1 MTIVGCDLHTRK
13 QQVAVLHTDTGEVL
27 EQELLH
33 SGDAVEQFYRA
44 LPRPVTVGI
53 ESTGYAL
60 WFHELMQRLGH
71 TLLVGEAA
79 KIRAMVVRKTKTD
92 RRDAQHLLDL
102 LKHERF
108 PAVWIPDPATRDLR
122 ALVTHR
128 VRLVRIRT
136 MVKNGLQAI
145 ALNRRLALG
154 SKLWSQRGRAQLT
167 ALDLPRHT
175 AQRREDSLELLTWL
189 ETHIDGLDARILDA
203 AHAHPGARLL
213 LTHPGVGA
221 LTALTTVL
229 VLGPPARFP
238 GSKHVVSYVG
248 LAPAVSASADT
259 CHLGQITKQGSA
271 LLRWVLGQA
280 APLAARTDE
289 DLHRLY
295 RTLIH
300 RRGRPKARVAV
311 ARKLLVRLFIM
322 ARDQIDYAE
331 FRRRGRLP
339 TLRRDLPPSPA

>member
-13 QQVAVLHTDTGEVL
+13 QQVAVLHTDTGEVV

-33 SGDAVEQFYRA
+33 SGEAVEQFYRA

-128 VRLVRIRT
+128 VRLGRIRT
-136 MVKNGLQAI
+136 RVKNGLQAI

-175 AQRREDSLELLTWL
+175 AQRREDSLALLAWL
-189 ETHIDGLDARILDA
+189 ETHIDGLDARIVDA

-229 VLGPPARFP
+229 VLGPPPASP
-238 GSKHVVSYVG
+238 G
-248 LAPAVSASADT
+248 AST
-259 CHLGQITKQGSA
+259 S
-271 LLRWVLGQA
+271 
-280 APLAARTDE
+280 
-289 DLHRLY
+289 
-295 RTLIH
+295 
-300 RRGRPKARVAV
+300 
-311 ARKLLVRLFIM
+311 
-322 ARDQIDYAE
+322 
-331 FRRRGRLP
+331 
-339 TLRRDLPPSPA
+339 

>member
-13 QQVAVLHTDTGEVL
+13 QQVAVLHTDTGEVV

-167 ALDLPRHT
+167 ALDLPRPT
-175 AQRREDSLELLTWL
+175 ALRREESLELLTWL

-248 LAPAVSASADT
+248 LAPAVKASADT
-259 CHLGQITKQGSA
+259 CHLGQITRRA
-271 LLRWVLGQA
+271 ARVRWVLGQA
-280 APLAARTDE
+280 APSPPARMTISPS
-289 DLHRLY
+289 LSH
-295 RTLIH
+295 LIH
-300 RRGRPKARVAV
+300 RRGRPKARVAG
-311 ARKLLVRLFIM
+311 AQAALRLFM
-322 ARDQIDYAE
+322 MVRDQIDYAE

-339 TLRRDLPPSPA
+339 PRQDLHPRPA

>member
-1 MTIVGCDLHTRK
+1 MTIVGCDVHTRK
-13 QQVAVLHTDTGEVL
+13 QQVAVLHTDTGEVV

-44 LPRPVTVGI
+44 LPRPVTVGS

-102 LKHERF
+102 LKPERF

-128 VRLVRIRT
+128 VRLVRIHP
-136 MVKNGLQAI
+136 MVNNGLQAS

-167 ALDLPRHT
+167 ALDRPRPT
-175 AQRREDSLELLTWL
+175 AQRREDNLELLTWL
-189 ETHIDGLDARILDA
+189 EAHIAGLDARIADA

-229 VLGPPARFP
+229 GLGPPARFP

-248 LAPAVSASADT
+248 LAPAVRASADT
-259 CHLGQITKQGSA
+259 CPLGQITKPGRA
-271 LLRWVLGQA
+271 LLRWGLGQA
-280 APLAARTDE
+280 APLAARADE

-300 RRGRPKARVAV
+300 RRGRPKARVAG
-311 ARKLLVRLFIM
+311 ARKRLVRLFIM
-322 ARDQIDYAE
+322 VRDQIDYAE
-331 FRRRGRLP
+331 FRRRGRIP
-339 TLRRDLPPSPA
+339 PPRPDLHPSPA

>member
-1 MTIVGCDLHTRK
+1 
-13 QQVAVLHTDTGEVL
+13 
-27 EQELLH
+27 
-33 SGDAVEQFYRA
+33 
-44 LPRPVTVGI
+44 
-53 ESTGYAL
+53 
-60 WFHELMQRLGH
+60 
-71 TLLVGEAA
+71 
-79 KIRAMVVRKTKTD
+79 
-92 RRDAQHLLDL
+92 
-102 LKHERF
+102 
-108 PAVWIPDPATRDLR
+108 
-122 ALVTHR
+122 VTHR

-145 ALNRRLALG
+145 ALTRRLALG
-154 SKLWSQRGRAQLT
+154 STLWSQRGRAQLT

-189 ETHIDGLDARILDA
+189 EAHITGLDARIADA
-203 AHAHPGARLL
+203 ARAHPGARLL

-221 LTALTTVL
+221 LTALATVL
-229 VLGPPARFP
+229 VLGPAARFP

-280 APLAARTDE
+280 APLAARADD

-322 ARDQIDYAE
+322 IRDQIDYAE

-339 TLRRDLPPSPA
+339 PRPDLPPPRPDLPPRPA